1 MMIKEIRAWD
11 EYINFINSFME
22 DESFS
27 DPHMV
32 YSQDNL
38 WKALGGKD
46 QKVYAVLQGDQL
58 FGIFVLMILKDD
70 QYIEMI
76 AALSRERKAYLEIL
90 DFMEENYADYKAD
103 FVFNPKNHVLKAVL
117 EENSARI
124 DPEQMVMRLEK
135 ELPYEKNQ
143 AIQLL
148 SDEYVE
154 QYVTIHSKDVYWTG
168 DKVIKAS
175 NLFRVFLALKDNEV
189 IGYADVSYGPK
200 GSEVYDLFVKE
211 QYEFQEYGQLL
222 LAEAIEAN
230 KPDKMDVFLEVCDT
244 KSITLYESLGFEPV
258 KGHNSVYASYKLGEA
273 HE

>member
-1 MMIKEIRAWD
+1 MIKEIRAWD

-58 FGIFVLMILKDD
+58 FGIFVLMILIED

-76 AALSRERKAYLEIL
+76 AALSRERKAYLEML
-90 DFMEENYADYKAD
+90 DFIETNYAGYKAD
-103 FVFNPKNHVLKAVL
+103 FVFNPNNYVLKAVL
-117 EENSARI
+117 EEKSARI

-143 AIQLL
+143 DIQLL
-148 SDEYVE
+148 SDEYAR
-154 QYVTIHSKDVYWTG
+154 QYLEIHSKDVYWTG

-175 NLFRVFLALKDNEV
+175 HLFRVILAIKDGEV
-189 IGYADVSYGPK
+189 IGYVDVSYGPK
-200 GSEVYDLFVKE
+200 GSEVYDLLVKE

-222 LAEAIEAN
+222 LKEAIEAN
-230 KPDKMDVFLEVCDT
+230 KPDKMEVFLEVCDK
-244 KSITLYESLGFEPV
+244 KSSTLYESLGFEPV
-258 KGHNSVYASYKLGEA
+258 KGHSSVYATYKLERSK
-273 HE
+273 

>member
-103 FVFNPKNHVLKAVL
+103 FVFTNWDQIL
-117 EENSARI
+117 
-124 DPEQMVMRLEK
+124 
-135 ELPYEKNQ
+135 
-143 AIQLL
+143 
-148 SDEYVE
+148 
-154 QYVTIHSKDVYWTG
+154 
-168 DKVIKAS
+168 KVI
-175 NLFRVFLALKDNEV
+175 
-189 IGYADVSYGPK
+189 I
-200 GSEVYDLFVKE
+200 
-211 QYEFQEYGQLL
+211 
-222 LAEAIEAN
+222 
-230 KPDKMDVFLEVCDT
+230 
-244 KSITLYESLGFEPV
+244 
-258 KGHNSVYASYKLGEA
+258 
-273 HE
+273 